1 LDTASC
7 PSTILSEFYRFALLL
22 CGSVPAAEAAL
33 VAAFGEAEEH
43 LGQMRSEDQRR
54 VWLAMHIRRHCLARE
69 QGAEAKAPRLLREVS
84 GEGVPE
90 VLKIEA
96 YILAQRFQRLPEP
109 ERSALA
115 LFYLD
120 LFEVSEIASFLQM
133 KLEDLGALLGRARG
147 RLQDSLRAAVAEP
160 VPA

>member
-33 VAAFGEAEEH
+33 GAAFGEAEEH

-54 VWLAMHIRRHCLARE
+54 AWLAMHIRRLCLAQE
-69 QGAEAKAPRLLREVS
+69 KASGVKAPRLLRDAS

-90 VLKIEA
+90 VLTIEA
-96 YILAQRFQRLPEP
+96 YILAQRFHRLPEP

-120 LFEVSEIASFLQM
+120 LFEVSEIASLLQM
-133 KLEDLGALLGRARG
+133 KLEDLGAVLGRARG
-147 RLQDSLRAAVAEP
+147 HLQDALRAAEP